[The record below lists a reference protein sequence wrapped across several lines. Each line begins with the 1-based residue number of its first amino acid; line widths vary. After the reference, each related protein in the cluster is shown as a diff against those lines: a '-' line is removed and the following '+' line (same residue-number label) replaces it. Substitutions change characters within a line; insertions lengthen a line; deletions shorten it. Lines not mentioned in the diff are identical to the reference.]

1 MSTQG
6 TRLARRKDR
15 LIAEAPLAWRLM
27 IGGWHPDRPPPTCF
41 VVHAP
46 DAEDAVT
53 LFRRLG
59 IQGVTVQ
66 GIERYP
72 PLDKGGR

>member
-1 MSTQG
+1 MSKQG
-6 TRLARRKDR
+6 TNPARRKDR
-15 LIAEAPLAWRLM
+15 WIAEAPLAWRLM
-27 IGGWHPDRPPPTCF
+27 IGGWHPDRPPPTRF
-41 VVHAP
+41 VVHAQ

-53 LFRRLG
+53 LFRRRG

-72 PLDKGGR
+72 PLDKGAR